1 LTALLKPFRQ
11 HSAHADAAR
20 AIATFGSLPAI
31 LAQDC
36 DDLALVLQDRVAAE
50 HLTAIKTFMAQA
62 LRSDFHGRPI
72 ISGYA
77 GLLAYLRV
85 TMGGASEEEVR
96 VLFLDADNH
105 VLREQVMSRGTVLS
119 APLNPRKIMQVA
131 LNLGATALILVH
143 NHPSGTP
150 EPSTHDILVTRRLV
164 STAQP
169 LEITVHDH
177 LIVTRSSVTSLRAR
191 GLI

>member
-1 LTALLKPFRQ
+1 
-11 HSAHADAAR
+11 
-20 AIATFGSLPAI
+20 
-31 LAQDC
+31 
-36 DDLALVLQDRVAAE
+36 LVLQDRTAAE
-50 HLTAIKTFMAQA
+50 HLTAIRTVMAQA
-62 LRSDFHGRPI
+62 LRSDFHVRPI
-72 ISGYA
+72 VLGYA
-77 GLLAYLRV
+77 GLLPYLRV
-85 TMGGASEEEVR
+85 TMGSSPEEEVR